1 MANSV
6 ENVYAQALFELCC
19 EDKCAEAVF
28 DELGTG
34 KEIIFSDENQS
45 YIELLASPLIAAADK
60 ENALKSVFEGKISDL
75 TLDFLRLLSEKE
87 RIKFLP
93 GIYNEFKEMYYK
105 MSNILEVTAVTSR
118 SLSERLKDKLV
129 NKLETVSGKKIIL
142 SEKTDESILG
152 GIVLRYGNTE
162 IDSSVKTKLEKLKK
176 QIDGVIA

>member
-1 MANSV
+1 MAYSL
-6 ENVYAQALFELCC
+6 ENVYAQALIELCC

-28 DELGTG
+28 DELGTV

-45 YIELLASPLIAAADK
+45 YIELLSSPLIAAADK

-75 TLDFLRLLSEKE
+75 TLDFVRLLSEKE

-93 GIYNEFKEMYYK
+93 GIYNELKEMYYK

-118 SLSERLKDKLV
+118 SLSARLKDKLV

-142 SEKTDESILG
+142 SEKTDEAILG